1 MLGREY
7 PFIRKRRTLSQTT
20 IQKTPLVAFG
30 GSAGALSSPNLSP
43 CTCAPWAASAV
54 KLHFRFGGAHL
65 CLGPAHAPPIVQI
78 VVVSAEEVVW
88 ACARDA
94 LEKISD
100 GREARV
106 AGSLVV
112 EHAATDKIQLWL
124 W

>member
-1 MLGREY
+1 MLGCEY
-7 PFIRKRRTLSQTT
+7 PFIRKKRTLSQTT

-30 GSAGALSSPNLSP
+30 GRPLIASFVALHLRTLGCLCGQAALSLRRRSSI
-43 CTCAPWAASAV
+43 
-54 KLHFRFGGAHL
+54 
-65 CLGPAHAPPIVQI
+65 CLRPAHAPPIVQI
-78 VVVSAEEVVW
+78 VVSAEEVVW
-88 ACARDA
+88 ACGRDA